1 MAEEATRAVR
11 EEELS
16 PVAEGAP
23 VTARRPVR
31 ADLEKRIPKPYLA
44 RALVA
49 PDVYHPGGS
58 KEGGHQH
65 RQRSVLQ
72 QHVAFFDMDG
82 DGVIYPWE
90 TYQGLRALG
99 FNMIVSI
106 LIAIGI
112 HTTLS
117 YTTLHV
123 SLEMVRINSRNI
135 LHGPRLIQFP
145 VVPIVFRT
153 QSWVPSLLF
162 PIYIDNIHRAK
173 HGSDTATYDSE
184 GRYVTDQTLPSSAK
198 NGL

>member
-1 MAEEATRAVR
+1 MAEEARAVR

-16 PVAEGAP
+16 PVAEAAP

-31 ADLEKRIPKPYLA
+31 ADLEKHIPKPYLA

-99 FNMIVSI
+99 FNMIVSVVFAM
-106 LIAIGI
+106 AI
-112 HTTLS
+112 HASLS
-117 YTTLHV
+117 YTTLH
-123 SLEMVRINSRNI
+123 
-135 LHGPRLIQFP
+135 
-145 VVPIVFRT
+145 
-153 QSWVPSLLF
+153 SWVPSLLF

-173 HGSDTATYDSE
+173 HGSDTATYDTE
-184 GRYVTDQTLPSSAK
+184 GRYLTDQTLSTSSVK
-198 NGL
+198 NVV